1 MFLFIS
7 PNHPYASAISVA
19 FFVFSFWGVGFSP
32 SLPKDLL
39 QHIPNLGRIS
49 MGPLLIDPLHLV
61 VPTLLLLFYSCYAL
75 LSAAMA
81 GAAMLERQG
90 GAAVPSLTSEELKLF
105 VEQLPIERWLC
116 SESLGKLSGR
126 ELRDRLRQRRA
137 EPRGAL
143 EREDMVSALQSA
155 PHESL
160 CSICHDELEDG
171 VEVRLLPCCHYFHV
185 QCVDRWLCDASRAP
199 SCPLCNTRLDV
210 SGVARTRRENGDAGL
225 HAVVDDH
232 LAPGG
237 RVAVGI
243 GHGIGGMIDGLLR
256 VWWQ

>member
-81 GAAMLERQG
+81 GAAGE
-90 GAAVPSLTSEELKLF
+90 AAGEAVEL
-105 VEQLPIERWLC
+105 
-116 SESLGKLSGR
+116 
-126 ELRDRLRQRRA
+126 A
-137 EPRGAL
+137 
-143 EREDMVSALQSA
+143 
-155 PHESL
+155 
-160 CSICHDELEDG
+160 
-171 VEVRLLPCCHYFHV
+171 
-185 QCVDRWLCDASRAP
+185 
-199 SCPLCNTRLDV
+199 
-210 SGVARTRRENGDAGL
+210 VA
-225 HAVVDDH
+225 
-232 LAPGG
+232 
-237 RVAVGI
+237 VAVGTTDHDLPP
-243 GHGIGGMIDGLLR
+243 GAGRSGCVRGG
-256 VWWQ
+256 Q